1 MASIPKSMRVACIFL
16 VLASTASM
24 KATPQGFMEGHLKIV
39 VIKPVEPDDM
49 PQPTP
54 ETYAEYPLIILSQDG
69 KREIARLTADK
80 SGNYR
85 VVLPPGAYTLAL
97 QEGSG
102 EERAAER
109 IHANAQPFMV
119 VPNQTVR
126 VDMTIFIGTI
136 KGQAS
141 AYWDSLTLEID
152 PGSSADHPAPP
163 GRYNTQRRGMCGDAY
178 TGREARRDRSEAEG

>member
-1 MASIPKSMRVACIFL
+1 MASIPKSMGVACIFL
-16 VLASTASM
+16 MLASTASM

-54 ETYAEYPLIILSQDG
+54 ETYAEYPLIILSQEG
-69 KREIARLTADK
+69 KREITRLTADK

-85 VVLPPGAYTLAL
+85 VALPPGAYTLAP

-109 IHANAQPFMV
+109 VHANAQPFTV

-126 VDMTIFIGTI
+126 VDMTIFIGPI

-141 AYWDSLTLEID
+141 AYW
-152 PGSSADHPAPP
+152 
-163 GRYNTQRRGMCGDAY
+163 
-178 TGREARRDRSEAEG
+178 

>member
-1 MASIPKSMRVACIFL
+1 MAALFVFSQSLKIGRDTENYPRSLVLMSLISNPVVAACMLLMLAGSASI
-16 VLASTASM
+16 
-24 KATPQGFMEGHLKIV
+24 KAAPQGFMEGHLKIV
-39 VIKPVEPDDM
+39 VIRAVEPDNV
-49 PQPTP
+49 PQPAP

-85 VVLPPGAYTLAL
+85 AALPPGAYILAV
-97 QEGSG
+97 QERPA

-109 IHANAQPFMV
+109 IHANRQPFTV

-126 VDMTIFIGTI
+126 VDMTILIGPV

-141 AYWDSLTLEID
+141 A
-152 PGSSADHPAPP
+152 
-163 GRYNTQRRGMCGDAY
+163 
-178 TGREARRDRSEAEG
+178 